1 MKILWIANTIFPK
14 PSVFFGFE
22 KPVFGGWMYGL
33 AESLSKELDV
43 ELAVATTYNGSELK
57 NTNIDGVNYYLLPC
71 KNKINYDKAL
81 ESLWEKVCEDF
92 QPDIIHI
99 HGTEFAHG
107 LACMRKLP
115 NLKYVVSIQGLVG
128 IYSRY
133 YFAGIPF
140 SEILIN
146 VTFRDLIKRDTI
158 FQAKKMFE
166 KRGDLENEYLF
177 KTKHAIGRTNWDFVH
192 TKTVNSDIC
201 YHFCNESLRDG
212 FYTAKKWK
220 FENCEPYTI
229 FLSQAGYPIKGLHQ
243 VIKAISILKK
253 EYPSLKIRLGGGNI
267 VKRKSMIDKIK
278 RTGYGKYIGA
288 LIRKH
293 SLEKDIIFLG
303 ALSEEKMI
311 IEYQRANVFICPS
324 SIENSPNSLGEAQL
338 IGVPVIASY
347 VGGTPDMI
355 EDHKTGLLYR
365 FEEVEM
371 LSENIRQVFNDSSF
385 AFELSESAIKA
396 ASSRH
401 DRKINLEKTIS
412 IYNRI
417 INL

>member
-1 MKILWIANTIFPK
+1 MKVLWIVNTIFPA
-14 PSVFFGFE
+14 PSIALGL
-22 KPVFGGWMYGL
+22 PVPVLGGWMYGL
-33 AESLSKELDV
+33 ADQVAKSNGIR
-43 ELAVATTYNGSELK
+43 LAVVTTYSGSELRK
-57 NTNIDGVNYYLLPC
+57 ISISEIDYFLLPC
-71 KNKINYDKAL
+71 KDKIKYDTAL
-81 ESLWEKVCEDF
+81 EILWEKVCKDF

-128 IYSRY
+128 VYSRY

-140 SEILIN
+140 REILIN
-146 VTFRDLIKRDTI
+146 ITFRDLIKRDTI

-166 KRGDLENEYLF
+166 KRGDLENEYLL
-177 KTKHAIGRTNWDFVH
+177 KTKHTIGRTHWDFVH
-192 TKTVNSDIC
+192 TKTVNSNIC

-212 FYTAKKWK
+212 FYTARKWK
-220 FENCEPYTI
+220 FEDCEPYTI

-253 EYPSLKIRLGGGNI
+253 EYPRLKIRLGGGNI
-267 VKRKSMIDKIK
+267 IKKKSIIDKLK
-278 RTGYGKYIGA
+278 RTGYGKYIAA

-293 SLEKDIIFLG
+293 GLEKDIVFLG
-303 ALSEEKMI
+303 SLSEEKMI
-311 IEYQRANVFICPS
+311 IEYQMANVFICPS
-324 SIENSPNSLGEAQL
+324 NIENSPNSLGEAQL

-371 LSENIRQVFNDSSF
+371 LAENIRQVFNSSSF
-385 AFELSESAIKA
+385 AFELSEGAIEA

-401 DRKINLEKTIS
+401 DRKTNLEKIIS

-417 INL
+417 SNL